1 MALKVGRT
9 SEQCG
14 NGHPD
19 FVADIISDSLL
30 DLALS
35 KNEDARCGIETMT
48 CTDEVIIRGEV
59 GGVHLSEAE
68 VEETVRE
75 TVKKLGYVDIPGFSF
90 DTLKVNQFIN
100 QQSAD
105 IAMGVVGERAVKGAG
120 DQGIMIGYA
129 CNETDVMLPIQFHIC
144 KELMDI
150 HNNSIG
156 RRQNFGIRPDAKC
169 QFTLVGQGENTLV
182 MSISHDENA
191 DIQKYL
197 NHLFNALF
205 ERYPDY
211 QQVIEGSKI
220 HLNSTGRFVICGPAG
235 DTGLT
240 GRKIVCDAYGG
251 VCPVGGGAF
260 SGKDP
265 SKVDRSAAYM
275 ARFLAKQI
283 IQYNAT
289 PDKDCSV
296 VVNLSYGIGIAEPT
310 SIEVKS
316 NFLDAVK
323 EEELAHWCMNNF
335 DLTPQGIIDFLSLKN
350 IKYAPTAHN
359 GHFGV
364 SKFTDR
370 HILASSFTWE
380 KLA

>member
-1 MALKVGRT
+1 MNLKVGRT
-9 SEQCG
+9 SEQCSQ
-14 NGHPD
+14 GHPD

-35 KNEDARCGIETMT
+35 KNKDARCGIETMT

-59 GGVHLSEAE
+59 GGVRLEKEE
-68 VEETVRE
+68 VETTVRE
-75 TVKKLGYVDIPGFSF
+75 VVKKIGYINVPGFSF

-105 IAMGVVGERAVKGAG
+105 IAMGVVGENKVKGAG

-150 HNNSIG
+150 HNNAIG
-156 RRQNFGIRPDAKC
+156 RRENYGIRPDSKC
-169 QFTLVGQGENTLV
+169 QFTLSYEGKHTLV
-182 MSISHDENA
+182 MSISHDEDA
-191 DIQKYL
+191 DVQKYL
-197 NHLFNALF
+197 NFLFNALF
-205 ERYPDY
+205 ERYPEY
-211 QQVIEGSKI
+211 QKVIEGSEI

-275 ARFLAKQI
+275 ARYLAKQI

-289 PDKDCSV
+289 TYEDCEV
-296 VVNLSYGIGIAEPT
+296 QVMLSYGIGIAEPT
-310 SIEVKS
+310 SIEIKS
-316 NFLDAVK
+316 TFLSK
-323 EEELAHWCMNNF
+323 EKEAELAEWCARNF
-335 DLTPQGIIDFLSLKN
+335 DLTPQGIIDFLALKD
-350 IKYAPTAHN
+350 IKYQPTACN

-380 KLA
+380 KLS